1 MMEKLFSA
9 VWYIEPI
16 TKDFYQQMTINRIIY
31 SGRTKYQEV
40 QIIDTPT
47 FGRCL
52 ILDGRLQSSEL
63 DEFVYH
69 EALVHPAMITHPNP
83 EKVLIL
89 GGGEGATLREVLS
102 HKTVK
107 EGVMIDIDEELV
119 NLCKKYLPKMGK
131 KALRDERARVIFE
144 DGLKFVKETNEKFD
158 VIIMDL
164 PEPLEGTPAEPLYKK
179 DFFEILN
186 SKLTDDGILSSQIGT
201 TCIGA
206 YDLFTTLTNTVKK
219 AFPIARP
226 YEANIPSFGG
236 SWGFIIASK
245 KYDPLRIPEREI
257 IRRIRERGLKTR
269 FYDHKTHK
277 AILTL
282 PKFLRNA
289 IRREKR
295 TL

>member
-1 MMEKLFSA
+1 MEKLFSA

-144 DGLKFVKETNEKFD
+144 DGLKFVKETDEKFD

-186 SKLTDDGILSSQIGT
+186 SKLTDDGILSSQIGK
-201 TCIGA
+201 TCKGA
-206 YDLFTTLTNTVKK
+206 YDIS
-219 AFPIARP
+219 A
-226 YEANIPSFGG
+226 
-236 SWGFIIASK
+236 
-245 KYDPLRIPEREI
+245 
-257 IRRIRERGLKTR
+257 
-269 FYDHKTHK
+269 
-277 AILTL
+277 
-282 PKFLRNA
+282 
-289 IRREKR
+289 
-295 TL
+295 